1 LIKTR
6 STSRKSMMRHSV
18 STLILS
24 AAALGFTCTADAQ
37 VQLRSAPDPRIQ
49 TLGESRQDNAA
60 AEESFRN
67 FMGETHPLWRRLTWA
82 QALPNLEVLA
92 ISGFPAGTEGV
103 SRVAPEFVA
112 TEVSLSFPFKNSELT
127 ARRAYLLD
135 DHIILRDMTLDNDSG
150 RMEAEFAVLSKDA
163 LRIIGEYLQDQRPDP
178 AEPALAG
185 SVLFNHVIAAS
196 HEFAGDRPGRG
207 FASSVAADRLGFSG
221 ISWGEGEDAWLLFS
235 GLTGAG
241 LTGSARFGGTA
252 EFSLAAIDFSGSIPD
267 IRAALMER
275 LGRGA
280 AEEPVAV
287 DSVAP
292 PGVPPGG
299 GEQLAQPDREA
310 GGETADGQVAEGET
324 PPALPATP
332 PAPVRHPFNLAFSDL
347 SYSATRGSEAPATIA
362 ARGGAL
368 RGSIEENGAMQVTA
382 RLADMRASASIFT
395 GTPLEEATQQI
406 AERAGEPHLKLD
418 LALDAALSSDRLRLN
433 LPCATLPGLIDV
445 STDIDVTISGLE
457 RMLTAPRGGRSNGAM
472 DLLFAS
478 QARVLAIRL
487 VDNGLNAALTASGL
501 APLGEMIQSTLL
513 SRLEGQEGMRM
524 MMLQTALAPVTSIL
538 GQYDEQGSV
547 ALEARFREGT
557 NLPVA
562 LVSFLQSA
570 QTVANAAPDPSLCEA
585 VPLVQ

>member
-1 LIKTR
+1 
-6 STSRKSMMRHSV
+6 MRHPV
-18 STLILS
+18 STLIL
-24 AAALGFTCTADAQ
+24 AAAILGFTCAAEAQ
-37 VQLRSAPDPRIQ
+37 IQLRSAPDPTIP
-49 TLGESRQDNAA
+49 TLGGVRQDNAE
-60 AEESFRN
+60 AEEAFRR
-67 FMGETHPLWRRLTWA
+67 FMAETHSLWRRLTWT

-92 ISGFPAGTEGV
+92 IAGFPAGTSGV

-112 TEVSLSFPFKNSELT
+112 TEVTLSFPFKNSELK
-127 ARRAYLLD
+127 ARRAYLLE
-135 DHIILRDMTLDNDSG
+135 DHIILRDMSLDNDSG
-150 RMEAEFAVLSKDA
+150 RMEAEFAVLSKD
-163 LRIIGEYLQDQRPDP
+163 LLTIIGQYLQDQRPDSP
-178 AEPALAG
+178 DLELAG
-185 SVLFNHVIAAS
+185 NVLFNHVIAAS
-196 HEFAGDRPGRG
+196 HEFAGERAGSG
-207 FASSVAADRLGFSG
+207 FASSIAADRLGLSG
-221 ISWGEGEDAWLLFS
+221 ISWGEGEEPWLLVS
-235 GLTGAG
+235 ALSGAG

-267 IRAALMER
+267 IRAAIMER
-275 LGRGA
+275 LGGGA
-280 AEEPVAV
+280 AEALVVAERAAQPEV
-287 DSVAP
+287 S
-292 PGVPPGG
+292 PGPEVPPGAEASPGDSEQVVEPG
-299 GEQLAQPDREA
+299 GEAE
-310 GGETADGQVAEGET
+310 GVDGQVADGAV
-324 PPALPATP
+324 ALPAAP
-332 PAPVRHPFNLAFSDL
+332 PAPVRHPFTLSFSDL

-382 RLADMRASASIFT
+382 RLAEMRASASIFT

-418 LALDAALSSDRLRLN
+418 LALDAALSADRLRLN

-445 STDIDVTISGLE
+445 STDIDVTIPGLE

-487 VDNGLNAALTASGL
+487 VDSGLNAALTASGL

-547 ALEARFREGT
+547 ALEARFSEGT

-570 QTVANAAPDPSLCEA
+570 QPVANHSPDASLCEA